1 MDFKVKLRG
10 LLFADKKLVFK
21 EEKNVFLTILLKIRK
36 IKILLKSL
44 LTNIFQLIGF
54 KVYSKKN

>member
-10 LLFADKKLVFK
+10 LLFADNKLVFK

-44 LTNIFQLIGF
+44 LTDILQLIDF
-54 KVYSKKN
+54 KVYSKKK

>member
-44 LTNIFQLIGF
+44 LTNIFQLIDF